1 MKNNLQRTW
10 EQSIWSDVGRNP
22 DFYVH
27 QLFRIL
33 DENEMNNLDDIRN
46 ERLQD
51 PYKKI
56 RENHRQD
63 LN

>member
-1 MKNNLQRTW
+1 MENNLQTWW
-10 EQSIWSDVGRNP
+10 EQLLTSDAGRNP
-22 DFYVH
+22 EFYVH

-51 PYKKI
+51 PYKTI